1 MVCLGGFVLWFM
13 MAWLLV
19 WGTWVVALDL
29 VVASYLVSVL
39 VVGIC
44 AGSLVLWVGWMVRL
58 V

>member
-1 MVCLGGFVLWFM
+1 MMV
-13 MAWLLV
+13 WLLV
-19 WGTWVVALDL
+19 WSTWLVALDL

-44 AGSLVLWVGWMVRL
+44 DCVCAGSLVLWVGWMVRL